1 MTKILSTKP
10 LRQVILEQNA
20 ELQHWKNPQSGK
32 SFFQCGN
39 VKGYISSKAAERLA
53 EEGCQ
58 VGDFNIGMVEGND
71 GASIPCLILAKHEP
85 YRLLWTFTYS
95 EAVAFRSPIADDDD
109 LPF

>member
-1 MTKILSTKP
+1 MVKILSTKP

-20 ELQHWKNPQSGK
+20 EMQQWKNSKTGK

-39 VKGYISSKAAERLA
+39 VKGYIGPRAVERLA
-53 EEGCQ
+53 EEGCHI
-58 VGDFNIGMVEGND
+58 GDFNIGMVEGSD

-85 YRLLWTFTYS
+85 YRLIWTFTYS
-95 EAVAFRSPIADDDD
+95 EAVGFRPPMADDDD

>member
-20 ELQHWKNPQSGK
+20 ELQHWKNPQTGK

-39 VKGYISSKAAERLA
+39 VNGYIGQKSVERLA
-53 EEGCQ
+53 EEECQ
-58 VGDFNIGMVEGND
+58 VEDFNICMVEGSD
-71 GASIPCLILAKHEP
+71 GASIPCLILAKHKP

-95 EAVAFRSPIADDDD
+95 EAVGFRPPIVDDDD

>member
-53 EEGCQ
+53 AEGCQ
-58 VGDFNIGMVEGND
+58 VGDFNRGMVEG
-71 GASIPCLILAKHEP
+71 
-85 YRLLWTFTYS
+85 
-95 EAVAFRSPIADDDD
+95 
-109 LPF
+109 